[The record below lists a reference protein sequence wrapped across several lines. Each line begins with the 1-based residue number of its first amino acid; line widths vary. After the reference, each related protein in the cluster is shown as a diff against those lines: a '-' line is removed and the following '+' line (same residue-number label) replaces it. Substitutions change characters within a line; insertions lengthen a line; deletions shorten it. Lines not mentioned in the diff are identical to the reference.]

1 MMDFDLGEEMVALRA
16 DVRQFCAAHVTTELR
31 SRMHAT
37 GTPHDRKFARMLG
50 ERGWVAPGWP
60 KEEGGQGHSWV
71 EQFVLREEFD
81 RAEVPISGLSVT
93 MLVANTLRLWGN
105 EEQKRSL
112 LPRAARGEIV
122 IVLGYSEADSGSDVA
137 AARTSATQRD
147 DGSWEINGEKM
158 FTTHAHVSD
167 YIFLLTCTDLA
178 GRKRGNLTM
187 FLIPSDTPGVE
198 IHQIATLGGERTN
211 VTSYTNVRVPDSAR
225 VGKINGAWDVLSSA
239 LMFERASTWAPALDR
254 LVAAASANGT
264 HSRTPQVAAVIARAA
279 TYAEVSRL
287 LALKSGWTAAQ
298 GKPTTVEGPMA
309 KLFSTEA
316 YTRIAGELIDAIGP
330 ACLTSAVG
338 APSALT
344 VIEHAFRQ
352 SQVTTIYG
360 GTSEI
365 QRSIIAERGL
375 GLPRSRTS

>member
-1 MMDFDLGEEMVALRA
+1 MDFDLGEEMEALRA
-16 DVRQFCAAHVTTELR
+16 DVRQFCATHVTTELR
-31 SRMHAT
+31 SRTHAT
-37 GTPHDRKFARMLG
+37 GTPHDPKFARMLG

-60 KEEGGQGHSWV
+60 KEEGGRGHSWV

-81 RAEVPISGLSVT
+81 RAEAPISGLSVT
-93 MLVANTLRLWGN
+93 MLVANTLRLWGTD
-105 EEQKRSL
+105 EQKQSI

-122 IVLGYSEADSGSDVA
+122 IVLGYSEAGSGSDVA
-137 AARTSATQRD
+137 AARTSATRQP
-147 DGSWEINGEKM
+147 DGCWEINGEKM

-167 YIFLLTCTDLA
+167 YIFLLTCTDSA
-178 GRKRGNLTM
+178 GPKRRNLTM
-187 FLIPSDTPGVE
+187 FLIPSDTPGVAVHE
-198 IHQIATLGGERTN
+198 IATLGGERTN

-225 VGKINGAWDVLSSA
+225 VGEVNGAWAVLSSA

-254 LVAAASANGT
+254 LVAAASSDEAC
-264 HSRTPQVAAVIARAA
+264 SRDPQVASVIARAA

-298 GKPTTVEGPMA
+298 GKDTTVEGPMA

-316 YTRIAGELIDAIGP
+316 YARIAGELMDAIGP
-330 ACLTSAVG
+330 GCLTSATE
-338 APSALT
+338 APRALNI
-344 VIEHAFRQ
+344 IEHAYRQ

-360 GTSEI
+360 GTSEV

-375 GLPRSRTS
+375 GLPRSRTA